1 MQPASLHSRVLT
13 SVSWDPRPPSPWGM
27 QAGFGAAVTAAQV
40 LAAEGDSGLLFTQ
53 VEWSDGQTQYVE
65 AQAGAGA
72 SSDLEVSAGT
82 ANVVVTAPGETS
94 ANQALPV
101 ANSEAY
107 WRAEVA
113 YGATYECTTSGARV
127 AWRVCGRAMAAGD
140 VPLFLNMPS
149 PATLAL
155 AIGAARLTAPGDDA
169 ARPPLSL
176 ATAARLT
183 TTVGHAKPHPHPI
196 TPALTLTVT
205 LALTLAL
212 TLTLPPSRWATSRAA
227 PSWTSPQTR
236 APCTRSTGPSARRSR
251 TPTCS

>member
-94 ANQALPV
+94 ANQA
-101 ANSEAY
+101 
-107 WRAEVA
+107 
-113 YGATYECTTSGARV
+113 
-127 AWRVCGRAMAAGD
+127 
-140 VPLFLNMPS
+140 
-149 PATLAL
+149 
-155 AIGAARLTAPGDDA
+155 
-169 ARPPLSL
+169 PPL
-176 ATAARLT
+176 AN
-183 TTVGHAKPHPHPI
+183 
-196 TPALTLTVT
+196 
-205 LALTLAL
+205 
-212 TLTLPPSRWATSRAA
+212 
-227 PSWTSPQTR
+227 
-236 APCTRSTGPSARRSR
+236 
-251 TPTCS
+251 